1 MIESLGHLQTPPDR
15 SHLLKPGLVHFTFD
29 HREYYRPE
37 TPIRRLCVLVLNSAA
52 GSRAIVS
59 DQLLD
64 TTRLPGSSAAA
75 KFDSAANLL
84 AVTPVPLDRPFPLE
98 PVCIPKPWG
107 QEVWFTGI
115 EERGLSC
122 AGGMPVAWLMD
133 VFREPLGSSGPPLL
147 LKILDP
153 HPEPNLGDLY
163 FEMHREKIEVYVV
176 TGIDGQAWPDGQ
188 GAIRYGFNPA
198 VLQEYDDRESFLRGY
213 TDAVRRYEVIRRQID
228 QLLAEQQSRDG
239 IKPGMVLT
247 IEQQKAYLHQLPE
260 ELIESE
266 LALRSAMYAFTDV
279 RPLGIGDV
287 VTVENFV
294 PHSLQHGVRVVEF
307 QTPHY
312 ERYILSFG
320 QQVLTQSHWDTEQV
334 FEHAETGYRPMAD
347 PRPIARGI
355 DLITDFEAFHVLRV
369 TLEAGEVFDLSG
381 PDYRVVMGISG
392 ELRAGEHSILPET
405 AFYVPPGASA
415 IRNETDRPASF
426 LVAMEGAYK
435 G

>member
-1 MIESLGHLQTPPDR
+1 
-15 SHLLKPGLVHFTFD
+15 
-29 HREYYRPE
+29 
-37 TPIRRLCVLVLNSAA
+37 
-52 GSRAIVS
+52 
-59 DQLLD
+59 
-64 TTRLPGSSAAA
+64 
-75 KFDSAANLL
+75 
-84 AVTPVPLDRPFPLE
+84 
-98 PVCIPKPWG
+98 
-107 QEVWFTGI
+107 
-115 EERGLSC
+115 
-122 AGGMPVAWLMD
+122 
-133 VFREPLGSSGPPLL
+133 
-147 LKILDP
+147 
-153 HPEPNLGDLY
+153 
-163 FEMHREKIEVYVV
+163 MHREKIEVYVV

-198 VLQEYDDRESFLRGY
+198 VLPEYDDRESFLRGY

-228 QLLAEQQSRDG
+228 QLLAELQSRDG

-381 PDYRVVMGISG
+381 PDYRVVIGISG

-415 IRNETDRPASF
+415 ARNETDQPASF